1 MRDFYFLPVKNPT
14 RPAMKRA
21 TPAWFENLE
30 NISGGDSGLDSA
42 EEMAIRTLFQ
52 EKKRDK
58 TRLRNEKSQPN
69 SPNKATNSPKKLPNS
84 PQKIL
89 KSPTKTEKALVES
102 SSSGDSGRETPTT
115 QELKP
120 FSLKAR
126 VSF

>member
-1 MRDFYFLPVKNPT
+1 
-14 RPAMKRA
+14 MKRA

-52 EKKRDK
+52 EKKRDR

-69 SPNKATNSPKKLPNS
+69 SPDKTSEKSPVKKYGNTPE
-84 PQKIL
+84 KL
-89 KSPTKTEKALVES
+89 KSPTKSQTQGEN
-102 SSSGDSGRETPTT
+102 SSSGDSGRETPTA

-120 FSLKAR
+120 FSLKEQ
-126 VSF
+126 FHFFF